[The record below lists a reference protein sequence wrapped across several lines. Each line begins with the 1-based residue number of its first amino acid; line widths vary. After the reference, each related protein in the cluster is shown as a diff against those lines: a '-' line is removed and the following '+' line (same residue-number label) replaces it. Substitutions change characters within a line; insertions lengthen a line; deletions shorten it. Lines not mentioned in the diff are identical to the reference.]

1 MAAGTAVVASDLD
14 AFRRV
19 LEGGDAGR
27 LVPVEDPAAL
37 AEALIAVLADDALRA
52 GYVRSAA
59 EAVRQYDW
67 EVVADD
73 ILMVY
78 ETVAGSGATVSV
90 GDTPAGRS
98 AATREGA

>member
-1 MAAGTAVVASDLD
+1 MSVERQFSPQGLAFARKGVDLAEAG
-14 AFRRV
+14 
-19 LEGGDAGR
+19 
-27 LVPVEDPAAL
+27 LVPVDDPAAL